1 MKKKPC
7 GVNTIAIHSVFKE
20 EKIDK
25 NNFEKK
31 NTKKRKK
38 KKKKTIFEEKKQ
50 RKKKKNG
57 KQNMQVKLKLNYQP
71 A

>member
-38 KKKKTIFEEKKQ
+38 KRRRQFLKKKSKGK
-50 RKKKKNG
+50 RKKMENKTCR
-57 KQNMQVKLKLNYQP
+57 
-71 A
+71 